1 MILRSLKSHP
11 DQIDV
16 ALRGSDASS
25 RLFLKAV
32 QNINGTTEA
41 NGISGAVGIRIE
53 ILNQLKDSGTSKALE
68 GFGVGMF
75 LTALRQIESVPKN
88 ILYICGKLL
97 EVFLAATNP
106 QEWLPC
112 THAKIYLFGNNRQP
126 MPLITQPSQNP
137 PAPWDLGYNLSGS
150 FRAPVQTPGR
160 TPSPRLQIDTPA
172 SVG

>member
-1 MILRSLKSHP
+1 MILRGLKSHP

-97 EVFLAATNP
+97 EVFLL
-106 QEWLPC
+106 LP
-112 THAKIYLFGNNRQP
+112 THRSGFLVLMRKYTYLGIIVNRC
-126 MPLITQPSQNP
+126 L
-137 PAPWDLGYNLSGS
+137 
-150 FRAPVQTPGR
+150 
-160 TPSPRLQIDTPA
+160 
-172 SVG
+172 